1 MLFGIYLHN
10 IAKIYLKLFIIFFRY
25 KTVINQRKVGRTILP
40 KTKTNIGN
48 ILNEKERSQ
57 SDVTA
62 SVSADH
68 DYNGQNSETD
78 GNINKIYTLS

>member
-1 MLFGIYLHN
+1 M
-10 IAKIYLKLFIIFFRY
+10 
-25 KTVINQRKVGRTILP
+25 INQRKVGRTILQR
-40 KTKTNIGN
+40 KKTNIGN

-68 DYNGQNSETD
+68 DYNGPNSKTD
-78 GNINKIYTLS
+78 GNLILIKQYIVS